1 VDVLDLPPTTASVPV
16 ARRFVRARLVEDA
29 ASAADGRADVDIA
42 TLLVSE
48 VVTNAI
54 LHARSVV
61 TLTVDVVEDVVR
73 ITVRDGSPVQPR
85 VHAFAPTS
93 ATGRGLLL
101 LDRLAKRWGVEP
113 DPVTGGKVVWFE
125 VGEPS
130 LAAWGEVSGRR
141 LSAATSRGD

>member
-1 VDVLDLPPTTASVPV
+1 
-16 ARRFVRARLVEDA
+16 
-29 ASAADGRADVDIA
+29 
-42 TLLVSE
+42 
-48 VVTNAI
+48 
-54 LHARSVV
+54 
-61 TLTVDVVEDVVR
+61 
-73 ITVRDGSPVQPR
+73 VRDGSPVQPR

-101 LDRLAKRWGVEP
+101 LDRLAKRWGVEA

-130 LAAWGEVSGRR
+130 LASWGEVAGQR